1 MKHLVAKA
9 SSTLLFS
16 ALLFLGIAPNLQAQR
31 SCSNASLS
39 GSFGYTNTGAI
50 LAGPDAGPFGGVGRQ
65 TFDGKGDT
73 QATAT
78 VSVNGNIFHVTIKG
92 TYVVNSDC
100 TGSMTLVGSAGT
112 ETFTNHVDL
121 VIVLGGTEFRA
132 INTDPGSVI
141 TTDAKKQFP
150 NPD

>member
-1 MKHLVAKA
+1 V
-9 SSTLLFS
+9 
-16 ALLFLGIAPNLQAQR
+16 
-31 SCSNASLS
+31 C
-39 GSFGYTNTGAI
+39 
-50 LAGPDAGPFGGVGRQ
+50 RQ
-65 TFDGKGDT
+65 TFDGKGNT

-78 VSVNGNIFHVTIKG
+78 VSVNGTIYHATIKG

-132 INTDPGSVI
+132 INTDPGIVL
-141 TTDAKKQFP
+141 TTVGKKQFLGE
-150 NPD
+150 

>member
-9 SSTLLFS
+9 FSTLLFCT
-16 ALLFLGIAPNLQAQR
+16 LLFLGIAPNLQGQP

-100 TGSMTLVGSAGT
+100 TGSMVLTVSAGP

-121 VIVLGGTEFRA
+121 VVVHGGAQFRA